1 MINDWIECPA
11 TDMDRGA
18 FRLHPPLPD
27 ILPIAM
33 EQILQLYKSVP
44 NFSSSIKGADC
55 GFQIV
60 DEENGSALWMLGM
73 DGLGMGMAKDYPIR
87 HNRRS
92 PPSQLAMLTE
102 GCHQQPA
109 MFDGGG
115 RGREGGGGDLRWKR
129 RRRQMRR

>member
-1 MINDWIECPA
+1 MEEAEEAMVNLIMEEEAVMINDWIECPA

-18 FRLHPPLPD
+18 SRLHPPLPD

-92 PPSQLAMLTE
+92 PPSQLAN
-102 GCHQQPA
+102 A
-109 MFDGGG
+109 DGG
-115 RGREGGGGDLRWKR
+115 
-129 RRRQMRR
+129 MPSATCNV